1 MRRDRYKTSIAF
13 IDLLFNIAIGLTMLF
28 IIAFLLINPVA
39 KKGDIIVKAEFIITM
54 SWPADRHDD
63 IDLYLRDP
71 ADNYVYFKQ
80 KDKGLNNLDRDDL
93 GTSNDVVTTVSG
105 DVFFRL
111 NEEHITIREIIP
123 GQYIVNAH
131 WYSKSNVTKQ
141 LPTVE
146 LYEPSVNVPVTVK
159 IEKLNPYQLVYVGT
173 KTLDYQGAEATF
185 LRFTLDADGFVV
197 ETNDLPFKM
206 ADNAEPR

>member
-13 IDLLFNIAIGLTMLF
+13 IDLLFNITIGLAMLF

-63 IDLYLRDP
+63 IDLYLKDP
-71 ADNYVYFKQ
+71 ADNYVFFKQ
-80 KDKGLNNLDRDDL
+80 KDKGLKTLDRDDL
-93 GTSNDVVTTVSG
+93 GSSNDVVKTVSG
-105 DVFFRL
+105 DVFYRL
-111 NEEHITIREIIP
+111 NEEHITIREVLP

-141 LPTVE
+141 LQT
-146 LYEPSVNVPVTVK
+146 
-159 IEKLNPYQLVYVGT
+159 
-173 KTLDYQGAEATF
+173 
-185 LRFTLDADGFVV
+185 
-197 ETNDLPFKM
+197 
-206 ADNAEPR
+206 

>member
-13 IDLLFNIAIGLTMLF
+13 IDLLFNITIGLAMLF

-39 KKGDIIVKAEFIITM
+39 KKGDIIVKAEFIVTM

-63 IDLYLRDP
+63 IDLYLRE
-71 ADNYVYFKQ
+71 V
-80 KDKGLNNLDRDDL
+80 L
-93 GTSNDVVTTVSG
+93 
-105 DVFFRL
+105 
-111 NEEHITIREIIP
+111 P

-141 LPTVE
+141 LPTGEV
-146 LYEPSVNVPVTVK
+146 YEPSVTVPVTVK

-173 KTLDYQGAEATF
+173 KTLDFQGAEATF
-185 LRFTLDADGFVV
+185 LRFTLDDEGNVV

-206 ADNAEPR
+206 ANTTGTR